1 MKNIIII
8 IIIIL
13 SSCAGFIR
21 SQDASNILPYFY
33 KRLEGKINNKLK
45 IQMNLTR
52 MDSVL
57 DGNYFY
63 ENIGEPVYFQY
74 YSSIKADGS
83 IHIEDEGGY
92 DEEYNTIITGI
103 FDGRFTSEDEIKGKW
118 ITPDSSEIFDFDLGE
133 NYPAGCAKF
142 DIKHFSKNYG
152 ESDYSAFAVS
162 VELSYPVMKDCPDP
176 AVQKKINAYTMNFYV
191 NESMQG
197 DNGYT
202 DINDRIDSF
211 IESYRNDIE
220 ADSQFYSDYKP
231 VYENNEFTSI
241 SFNSDNILSLEIS
254 EYLFTGG
261 AHGNSYFSLASFN
274 LSTGE
279 KINLDDIFY
288 RDYKNKLNKAGEKIF
303 REQYRADSTHSLY
316 DQGFFGFE
324 NGFALNDNFDLYKGG
339 IKFQFNPYEAGAYAL
354 GAPEVFI
361 PYSQIRDII
370 RNDSPLGKMLNKTQ
384 SR

>member
-1 MKNIIII
+1 MKIIT
-8 IIIIL
+8 IIIL
-13 SSCAGFIR
+13 ISAAGLIFPQDTSTVSS
-21 SQDASNILPYFY
+21 YFY
-33 KRLEGKINNKLK
+33 KRLEGTINSKLN

-63 ENIGEPVYFQY
+63 ENIGEPIYFQY
-74 YSSIKADGS
+74 YSYMRAGSS
-83 IHIEDEGGY
+83 IHIEEEVGY
-92 DEEYNTIITGI
+92 DEEFNTIITGF
-103 FDGRFTSEDEIKGKW
+103 FDGKFTSGDEIKGKW
-118 ITPDSSEIFDFDLGE
+118 TNPDSSEIYDFHLRE
-133 NYPAGCAKF
+133 NYPAGSAKF
-142 DIKHFSKNYG
+142 DILHLSERYG
-152 ESDYSAFAVS
+152 ESDYAASAVS
-162 VELSYPVMKDCPDP
+162 VDLSYPVMKDNSDP
-176 AVQKKINAYTMNFYV
+176 AVQQKINSYIMNYYLKF
-191 NESMQG
+191 SMQG

-202 DINDRIDSF
+202 DIDARIDSF

-241 SFNSDNILSLEIS
+241 AFNSDNILSLEIS

-261 AHGNSYFSLASFN
+261 AHGNSYFSLSSFN
-274 LSTGE
+274 LATGE

-288 RDYKNKLNKAGEKIF
+288 GDYKNRLNKTGEKIF
-303 REQYRADSTHSLY
+303 REQYQADSTQSLY

-339 IKFQFNPYEAGAYAL
+339 IKFQFNPYEAGAYVL

-370 RNDSPLGKMLNKTQ
+370 RDDSPPGKMLNKTQ